1 MIKQTA
7 IRLPTELAAEIDYV
21 ARIRQVSTNSLIID
35 AVRSFLQEIASDP
48 EFAERAQVILKN
60 EKEILQR
67 ILKPQTYKD
76 F

>member
-7 IRLPTELAAEIDYV
+7 IRLPTDLAAEIDYV
-21 ARIRQVSTNSLIID
+21 ARVREVSTNSLIID
-35 AVRSFLQEIASDP
+35 AVRAFLQQIASDP
-48 EFAERAQVILKN
+48 EFSERAQVILKN

-67 ILKPQTYKD
+67 ILKQHPKEN